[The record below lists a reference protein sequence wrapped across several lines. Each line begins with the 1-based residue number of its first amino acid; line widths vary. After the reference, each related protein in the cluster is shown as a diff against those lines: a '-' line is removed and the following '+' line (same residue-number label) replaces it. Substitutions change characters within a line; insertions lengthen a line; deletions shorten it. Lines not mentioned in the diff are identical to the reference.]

1 MLSILIFII
10 LVLIYLMFKSKTS
23 EKIFFSLIIGGAIGN
38 LYDRII
44 YKAVP
49 DFIDFHI
56 KEFHWFTFNIADI
69 FISLGIIFM
78 ILNEL
83 IFNKQKMKIKYLLL
97 FIFLV
102 SCGAFSEAGK
112 ALRNEKTR
120 TTDEFLIEKRGP
132 LSLPPKMGELP
143 KPRSDSE
150 INKENKNILGVVSE
164 GGKSEEKSELEN
176 IFLEEIRKK

>member
-1 MLSILIFII
+1 MLSILIFLII

-23 EKIFFSLIIGGAIGN
+23 EKIFFSFIIGGAIGN

-56 KEFHWFTFNIADI
+56 KDFHWFTFNIADI

-83 IFNKQKMKIKYLLL
+83 LYKKQK
-97 FIFLV
+97 
-102 SCGAFSEAGK
+102 
-112 ALRNEKTR
+112 NE
-120 TTDEFLIEKRGP
+120 
-132 LSLPPKMGELP
+132 
-143 KPRSDSE
+143 
-150 INKENKNILGVVSE
+150 N
-164 GGKSEEKSELEN
+164 
-176 IFLEEIRKK
+176 

>member
-1 MLSILIFII
+1 MFKRENIYFFSFILIIFFLDRFSKNLILNILENEKYLFLNNYLNLNLVFNTGIGFGLFSLNAGIYYNLLSILIFLII
-10 LVLIYLMFKSKTS
+10 LVLTYLMFKSKTI

-83 IFNKQKMKIKYLLL
+83 IFNK
-97 FIFLV
+97 
-102 SCGAFSEAGK
+102 
-112 ALRNEKTR
+112 
-120 TTDEFLIEKRGP
+120 
-132 LSLPPKMGELP
+132 
-143 KPRSDSE
+143 
-150 INKENKNILGVVSE
+150 
-164 GGKSEEKSELEN
+164 
-176 IFLEEIRKK
+176 KK

>member
-1 MLSILIFII
+1 MIIFFLDRYSKNLILSLLENEKYIFINNYLNLNLVFNTGIGFGFLSLNAGIYYNILSILIFFII

-83 IFNKQKMKIKYLLL
+83 VFKNKK
-97 FIFLV
+97 
-102 SCGAFSEAGK
+102 
-112 ALRNEKTR
+112 NE
-120 TTDEFLIEKRGP
+120 
-132 LSLPPKMGELP
+132 
-143 KPRSDSE
+143 
-150 INKENKNILGVVSE
+150 N
-164 GGKSEEKSELEN
+164 
-176 IFLEEIRKK
+176 

>member
-1 MLSILIFII
+1 MLLISIIFFLDRYSKNLILNLLENEKYLFINNYLNFNLVFNTGIGFGLFSLNDGIYYNILSILIFLII
-10 LVLIYLMFKSKTS
+10 LVLIYLMLKSKIL

-83 IFNKQKMKIKYLLL
+83 IFNKQK
-97 FIFLV
+97 
-102 SCGAFSEAGK
+102 
-112 ALRNEKTR
+112 NE
-120 TTDEFLIEKRGP
+120 
-132 LSLPPKMGELP
+132 
-143 KPRSDSE
+143 
-150 INKENKNILGVVSE
+150 N
-164 GGKSEEKSELEN
+164 
-176 IFLEEIRKK
+176 

>member
-1 MLSILIFII
+1 MFKKENIYFFSLIIIIFFLDRYSKNLILNLLENEKYLFVNNYLNLNLVFNTGIGFGLFSLNAGIYYNILSILIFLII
-10 LVLIYLMFKSKTS
+10 LVLIYLMFKSKTL

-56 KEFHWFTFNIADI
+56 EEFHWFTFNIADI

-83 IFNKQKMKIKYLLL
+83 IFNKQK
-97 FIFLV
+97 
-102 SCGAFSEAGK
+102 
-112 ALRNEKTR
+112 NE
-120 TTDEFLIEKRGP
+120 
-132 LSLPPKMGELP
+132 
-143 KPRSDSE
+143 
-150 INKENKNILGVVSE
+150 N
-164 GGKSEEKSELEN
+164 
-176 IFLEEIRKK
+176 